1 MAGGSRLVQIAFVFV
16 AMAGAI
22 AWHLAGLQI
31 RDHEFWEHEAI
42 VARTRERVL
51 PCRRGDVSDCS
62 GRLLATSRTVYDLEL
77 LFASLRGESGMAAGQ
92 LLAANYLL
100 TGKRVTLAEA
110 FARPVALI
118 DRFATVTV
126 GEMRAIQ
133 PGERRADLLAY
144 AAWLAGLKSS
154 RDLVERLRTARAA
167 EPCCPELAE
176 QFDVILDKLRG
187 EATDLAALERALSL
201 EPGALIVRIDAAIA
215 AIDGRVTKLLA
226 RRDRGTRFFQVE
238 RELHKQEDRRERL
251 LVKNVPHSAVFDL
264 AADAMRLPGLVVTER
279 TRRIY
284 PEENDVAP
292 LLVGRVGPPSEEALK
307 KEEEKRDRI
316 DELSLQELL
325 SAEDSLALAK
335 LRTELTEEGV
345 LPDEEVGKE
354 GLESSFEKVLR
365 GKRGWRRSENDRAG
379 VEEAVLDQQ
388 PPIGGRDV
396 VLTLD
401 STLQRAAE
409 KILAAG
415 VPEGRGSPKRP
426 YPGAFVLIELP
437 AMKVRVLASYPSPT
451 RAEITEDYDDLAN
464 NLEKYPLRPLRPRA
478 WKPALPPPPGS
489 SIKPLIAAMALTAG
503 IITPRST
510 YVCSGKDLRARDGG
524 PPIKCE
530 GTHGATD
537 LREAIVKS
545 CNHYFAQVAQ
555 DAGWGR
561 MVGWLQDF
569 GFGAK
574 TGFTGV
580 RLPDDT
586 VVESLRD
593 EAKGTAKE
601 ESRQERGGR
610 NLMLLG
616 IGQGKVDATPLQV
629 AAAIGALTQRAWLP
643 PTLIES
649 VGEATPVRPAPVALA
664 ISDSAY
670 AAVVAAM
677 REVTHAGGTAS
688 PSSEHGYD
696 LTPFDLATKTGTPQ
710 QGRAS
715 DPDHSWFVGFFP
727 SHAPRY
733 AFAIF
738 LERTGR
744 HGGDAAAPIL
754 ASVLDDP
761 AFAEVAACAR
771 LHPDAK
777 AAVPAESSQ

>member
-1 MAGGSRLVQIAFVFV
+1 MAGGSRLVQIAFIFV

-22 AWHLAGLQI
+22 AWHLAALQI
-31 RDHEFWEHEAI
+31 REHDFWEHEAV

-51 PCRRGDVSDCS
+51 PCRRGDVSDCF
-62 GRLLATSRTVYDLEL
+62 GRRLATSRTVYDLEL

-100 TGKRVTLAEA
+100 TGRRVALAEA
-110 FARPVALI
+110 LAHPVALI
-118 DRFATVTV
+118 DRFATLTV
-126 GEMRAIQ
+126 GEMRSIQ

-154 RDLVERLRTARAA
+154 RDLVERLRTARAT
-167 EPCCPELAE
+167 ELCCPELGE
-176 QFDVILDKLRG
+176 QFDVILERLRG
-187 EATDLAALERALSL
+187 ERTDLAALERALAL
-201 EPGALIVRIDAAIA
+201 EPGALIERIDAAIG

-226 RRDRGTRFFQVE
+226 RRDRGTRAFQVE

-264 AADAMRLPGLVVTER
+264 AADATRLPGLVVTER

-292 LLVGRVGPPSEEALK
+292 LLVGRVGPPSEEALRM
-307 KEEEKRDRI
+307 EEEKRDRI

-325 SAEDSLALAK
+325 SAEDSVALAQ

-354 GLESSFEKVLR
+354 GLEERFEKVLR
-365 GKRGWRRSENDRAG
+365 GRRGWRRSEKDRAG
-379 VEEAVLDQQ
+379 EEETVLEQQ
-388 PPIGGRDV
+388 PPVGGRDV

-401 STLQRAAE
+401 SALQRAAE
-409 KILAAG
+409 RILAAG
-415 VPEGRGSPKRP
+415 VPETRGGARRP
-426 YPGAFVLIELP
+426 YNGAFVLIELP

-451 RAEITEDYDDLAN
+451 RADVTENYTELA
-464 NLEKYPLRPLRPRA
+464 EDTESHPLRPRA

-503 IITPRST
+503 IITPHST
-510 YVCSGKDLRARDGG
+510 YVCSGKELRARDGG

-530 GTHGATD
+530 GVHGAVD
-537 LREAIVKS
+537 VREAIVKS

-561 MVGWLQDF
+561 MVGWLRDF
-569 GFGAK
+569 GFGSRS
-574 TGFTGV
+574 GFTGV
-580 RLPDDT
+580 RLPDGT
-586 VVESLRD
+586 EVPSLRD
-593 EAKGTAKE
+593 EAAGTARE
-601 ESRQERGGR
+601 EDRQERGGR

-616 IGQGKVDATPLQV
+616 IGQGKIDATPLQV

-649 VGEATPVRPAPVALA
+649 VGDATPVRPAPVALA
-664 ISDSAY
+664 ISDAAY

-677 REVTHAGGTAS
+677 RAVTHVGGTAS